1 MEGQDWAKL
10 EQTVSK
16 IRDNTVSKRSRA
28 TYQNTYCRFLA
39 WIARNKSHLF
49 PTLISDSLGDT
60 SATTIQQ
67 LRTQIKDI
75 VTKDRNVTPLKFE
88 ELQAKDF
95 VTWLVTLERKDGGAL
110 SYSALNTHRAGLFNL
125 FRDYRHTMSKP
136 LESELTNY
144 FKGLKHKLAKD
155 AGNGDATVKSGKDP
169 LMFDLYSF
177 LCEKM
182 LGNTSNEMVFA
193 HAYMVIAWN
202 LMFRSSNAFGIR
214 HSHMEWRGDALQI
227 YFAHMKNDQ
236 GDDRPRDPRHVYANP
251 LQPNICPIV
260 ALGLYWA
267 TSNFDGSDLLFPG
280 RNQYERFRKCWLR
293 LLAQVD
299 VAAELRRQ
307 GLDATELGTHSM
319 RKGSAT
325 FCSSC
330 STACPSSTA
339 VHLRAGWSLGGVQ
352 NTYLRYEAAGD
363 MHVGRTVAGLPTES
377 YKFSTVAPH
386 FNGHD
391 KCVAMG
397 TKLMFPAL
405 PSRLELIVEYCL
417 ASLVYHS
424 EFLKATLS
432 PSHHIFETPIFQDKE
447 LFSSLHMR
455 VQTGDGCTETR
466 IRPTGVPP
474 HVSILRIDVKNGGY
488 TSCHCDGTRRRIGE
502 TNVLLVPARSL
513 TMDFTTQ

>member
-1 MEGQDWAKL
+1 MVNYYKDMWRGRSEALAALTALTSSKRPYQWTVVEQRTFEQVKEMVAKQVLLQYPDYNLPFEVYTDASAHQLGGVIMQEAKPLAFWSKKYNQAQEQYTMNKSELLSIVEVLREFRTILWGENSRMEGQDWAKL

-75 VTKDRNVTPLKFE
+75 VTKDRNLTPLNFE

-95 VTWLVTLERKDGGAL
+95 VTRLVTLERKDGGAL
-110 SYSALNTHRAGLFNL
+110 SYSALNTHRVGLFNL
-125 FRDYRHTMSKP
+125 FRDYSHTMSKP

-236 GDDRPRDPRHVYANP
+236 GDEVVIGHVTLDTSTRIHFSLAF
-251 LQPNICPIV
+251 LLEKD
-260 ALGLYWA
+260 AKSKTLLRLGLTIEEATTVFVSCANTVEVGDTTERSRKRRRGQLSWA
-267 TSNFDGSDLLFPG
+267 TVGKLL
-280 RNQYERFRKCWLR
+280 RKK
-293 LLAQVD
+293 QK
-299 VAAELRRQ
+299 Q
-307 GLDATELGTHSM
+307 
-319 RKGSAT
+319 
-325 FCSSC
+325 
-330 STACPSSTA
+330 
-339 VHLRAGWSLGGVQ
+339 Q
-352 NTYLRYEAAGD
+352 
-363 MHVGRTVAGLPTES
+363 
-377 YKFSTVAPH
+377 
-386 FNGHD
+386 
-391 KCVAMG
+391 
-397 TKLMFPAL
+397 
-405 PSRLELIVEYCL
+405 
-417 ASLVYHS
+417 
-424 EFLKATLS
+424 
-432 PSHHIFETPIFQDKE
+432 
-447 LFSSLHMR
+447 
-455 VQTGDGCTETR
+455 
-466 IRPTGVPP
+466 
-474 HVSILRIDVKNGGY
+474 
-488 TSCHCDGTRRRIGE
+488 
-502 TNVLLVPARSL
+502 
-513 TMDFTTQ
+513 